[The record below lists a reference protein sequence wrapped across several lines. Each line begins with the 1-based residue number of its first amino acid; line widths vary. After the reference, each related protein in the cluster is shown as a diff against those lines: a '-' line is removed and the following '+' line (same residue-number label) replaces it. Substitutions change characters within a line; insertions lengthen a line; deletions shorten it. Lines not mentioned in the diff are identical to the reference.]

1 MDDNIK
7 RLLRDAYLIIN
18 LHHDGVGENVMMEGY
33 DIRQRALVLAGYTS
47 TTHTEEIWDEYIPKL
62 PQSIRGVM
70 IELDDSLSCHDTTRY
85 S

>member
-7 RLLRDAYLIIN
+7 GLLRDAYLIIN

-33 DIRQRALVLAGYTS
+33 DIRQRALAMAGYTAL
-47 TTHTEEIWDEYIPKL
+47 THTEEVWDEYIPKL
-62 PQSIRGVM
+62 PQAIRGVM
-70 IELDDSLSCHDTTRY
+70 IELDDSLSFHDTNRY

>member
-1 MDDNIK
+1 MDDTTKKLIY
-7 RLLRDAYLIIN
+7 DAQLIIN

-33 DIRQRALVLAGYTS
+33 DIRQRAMVMAGYTS
-47 TTHTEEIWDEYIPKL
+47 LTHTEDTWDSYIPKL
-62 PQSIRGVM
+62 PKEIRATM